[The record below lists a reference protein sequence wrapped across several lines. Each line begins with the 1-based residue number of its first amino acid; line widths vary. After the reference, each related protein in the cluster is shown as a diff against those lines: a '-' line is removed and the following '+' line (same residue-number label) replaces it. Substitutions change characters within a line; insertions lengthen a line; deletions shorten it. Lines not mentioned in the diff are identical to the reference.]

1 MHLPRIHRPFK
12 DNKTTKAYMK
22 SQRRPR
28 TLRILLMPLLA
39 IVFLI
44 GFIASFYGEKKEN
57 QQIRHQTITK
67 QIGHQ
72 TYDFEM
78 RVIPQEEQTIK
89 TQ

>member
-1 MHLPRIHRPFK
+1 MHLPRIHRTFK

-22 SQRRPR
+22 PQRISI

-57 QQIRHQTITK
+57 QQIRNQTVTK
-67 QIGHQ
+67 QIVHQ
-72 TYDFEM
+72 TYDLEI

>member
-12 DNKTTKAYMK
+12 DNKTTKVHMK
-22 SQRRPR
+22 PQRILL
-28 TLRILLMPLLA
+28 TLRILFMPLLA

-57 QQIRHQTITK
+57 QQIMHQTVSK
-67 QIGHQ
+67 QIVHQ

-78 RVIPQEEQTIK
+78 RVIPEEEQTIK
-89 TQ
+89 T

>member
-1 MHLPRIHRPFK
+1 MHLPRIHRTFK

-22 SQRRPR
+22 PQRIPI

-57 QQIRHQTITK
+57 QQIRNQTVTK
-67 QIGHQ
+67 QIVHQ
-72 TYDFEM
+72 TYDLEI